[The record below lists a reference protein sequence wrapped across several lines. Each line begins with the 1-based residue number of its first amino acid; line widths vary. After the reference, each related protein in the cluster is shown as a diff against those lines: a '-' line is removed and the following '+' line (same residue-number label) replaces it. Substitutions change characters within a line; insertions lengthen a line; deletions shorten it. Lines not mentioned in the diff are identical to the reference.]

1 MSENNETKQKV
12 VIGVVGVL
20 VLLVLVTSV
29 LVGIKMLNS
38 NDGNDAE
45 DRIAVAI
52 EERQAAEAELAE
64 ARKLLTEQ
72 AEADKLAEQQA
83 EADKLAA
90 EQAETERLAEL
101 ERVKLDAMATA
112 KAAAEALFAQKLA
125 ELEARNQPVAG
136 NSSTGVTPSALS
148 ADQTANALG
157 FGKVGSGYQEE
168 FRKSK
173 EAPSGQVRIL
183 SLTESNHPDLGV
195 IYLPNYE
202 DVKRAISTDQAPGGN
217 IDFQIFKFE
226 GQADQFASSVGYRL
240 RAVVLNQQAPSGKN
254 YIAFVAE

>member
-1 MSENNETKQKV
+1 
-12 VIGVVGVL
+12 
-20 VLLVLVTSV
+20 
-29 LVGIKMLNS
+29 
-38 NDGNDAE
+38 
-45 DRIAVAI
+45 
-52 EERQAAEAELAE
+52 
-64 ARKLLTEQ
+64 
-72 AEADKLAEQQA
+72 
-83 EADKLAA
+83 LAA
-90 EQAETERLAEL
+90 EQAAASSEAIRLAQEQSAAAL
-101 ERVKLDAMATA
+101 AKAEATA
-112 KAAAEALFAQKLA
+112 SEAIRLAQEAAN
-125 ELEARNQPVAG
+125 RPVPA
-136 NSSTGVTPSALS
+136 TGVTPSALS

-168 FRKSK
+168 FRKIK

-202 DVKRAISTDQAPGGN
+202 DVKRAISTEQAPGGN